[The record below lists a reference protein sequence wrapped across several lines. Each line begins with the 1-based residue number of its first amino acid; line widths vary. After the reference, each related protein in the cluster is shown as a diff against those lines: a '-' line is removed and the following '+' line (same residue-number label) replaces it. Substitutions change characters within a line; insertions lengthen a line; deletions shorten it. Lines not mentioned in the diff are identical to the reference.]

1 MRLVTPSQSNDP
13 AVASSALLAT
23 AQWLE
28 HFLTKPHPALGRT
41 GLVCPFVP
49 RALKMETIQMVEVS
63 TQGLNQTELEALV
76 KDCRETFLNQFP
88 QQGSLAIYKALL
100 LIFPDIQNEQCGIVD
115 QVQQKLKPFFVE
127 KGLML
132 GEFHR
137 FNQSPGLHNPDFR
150 PLQSPVPMLA
160 IRFMTE
166 ADLPFLSRTTDSP
179 EVRVE
184 YLEAYL
190 DHMSAVGI
198 GTKLPLAQQAL
209 IKAKYQLLRPS
220 DNATSC
226 PVKRLTAF
234 VTRRAERWRW
244 LRLHYLL
251 LHRWSKRLV

>member
-1 MRLVTPSQSNDP
+1 M
-13 AVASSALLAT
+13 SSALLAT
-23 AQWLE
+23 ARWLE
-28 HFLTKPHPALGRT
+28 QFLAKPHPTLGRA

-49 RALKMETIQMVEVS
+49 RALRMETIQMVEVS
-63 TQGLNQTELEALV
+63 TQELNQTELEALV
-76 KDCRETFLNQFP
+76 KNCRETFLNQFP
-88 QQGSLAIYKALL
+88 QQGNLATYKALL
-100 LIFPDIQNEQCGIVD
+100 LIFPDIPNEQCGIVD

-179 EVRVE
+179 EMRVE
-184 YLEAYL
+184 YLAAYL

-209 IKAKYQLLRPS
+209 IKAKYQLQSS
-220 DNATSC
+220 DETGTGC
-226 PVKRLTAF
+226 PIKRLTTF
-234 VTRRAERWRW
+234 VTRRADHCLQWA
-244 LRLHYLL
+244 LHHLL
-251 LHRWSKRLV
+251 LHGWPKRLWSLMWPM